1 MAKLIAVANQK
12 GGVGKTTTAINLAH
26 GLARAGRETLLI
38 DFDPQGQCASG
49 LGLEPERGVFNWLYL
64 DEDLK
69 TVVRRAGQAESREGL
84 WLLPGNKTSFAAQ
97 HMLLVDGRGMDYVQ
111 KKLKPILRHG
121 PSTTSGNV
129 QYIVFD
135 TAPSVGGLQE
145 RALWAADFVLIPTAV
160 DFASTEG
167 IGHIMDTLYT
177 LHNEHQWQGALLG
190 ILPTFY
196 ETVTRETKATM
207 DELGRVFGERV
218 LLPIFRATALREAF
232 AAGKSIF
239 EHATANPGDKNA
251 GRAAQ
256 QYQQLV
262 RRVLE
267 VSR

>member
-1 MAKLIAVANQK
+1 M
-12 GGVGKTTTAINLAH
+12 
-26 GLARAGRETLLI
+26 
-38 DFDPQGQCASG
+38 DFDPQGQCATG
-49 LGLEPERGVFNWLYL
+49 LGLEPDRGVFNWLYL

-69 TVVRRAGQAESREGL
+69 SVIRRTGPGESRECL

-97 HMLLVDGRGMDYVQ
+97 HMLLVDGRGMDYVH
-111 KKLKPILRHG
+111 KKLRPVLR
-121 PSTTSGNV
+121 SGLEF
-129 QYIVFD
+129 IVFD

-167 IGHIMDTLYT
+167 IGHIMDTLRT
-177 LHNEHQWQGALLG
+177 LHDEHAWQGSLLG

-207 DELGRVFGERV
+207 DELSRVFGERV
-218 LLPIFRATALREAF
+218 LGPIHRATALREAF
-232 AAGKSIF
+232 ASGKSIF
-239 EHATANPGDKNA
+239 EHAAANPHA
-251 GRAAQ
+251 SRAAQ

>member
-1 MAKLIAVANQK
+1 MTKLIAVANQK

-26 GLARAGRETLLI
+26 GLARAGRETLLM
-38 DFDPQGQCASG
+38 DFDPQGQCATG

-69 TVVRRAGQAESREGL
+69 SIIRRTGQADSRECL

-97 HMLLVDGRGMDYVQ
+97 HMLLVDGRGMDYVH
-111 KKLKPILRHG
+111 KKLRPVLRNG
-121 PSTTSGNV
+121 LA
-129 QYIVFD
+129 YIVFD

-145 RALWAADFVLIPTAV
+145 RALWAADYVLVPTAV

-167 IGHIMDTLYT
+167 IGHIMDTLRT
-177 LHNEHQWQGALLG
+177 LHDEHAWQGALLG
-190 ILPTFY
+190 VLPTFY

-207 DELGRVFGERV
+207 DELRRVFGERV
-218 LLPIFRATALREAF
+218 LSPIHRATAIREAF
-232 AAGKSIF
+232 ASGKSIF
-239 EHATANPGDKNA
+239 EQAAANPGDKHA
-251 GRAAQ
+251 SRAAQ